1 MGFIGMLWARIK
13 GFFIGAG
20 SELVSGSPEAIRAT
34 YAAAIDDAKRRYIE
48 MEKAVALLARERERT
63 ELQLKDLD
71 KEEAEL
77 NRKLEGALAAAE
89 REPTNASHREAGSRY
104 LGRIKEIDLKQAQL
118 QQDLEGQRNK
128 VEGYKVKLRGL
139 MDEIERLKREQGEMV
154 AEFITNR
161 QVIELENRLKGLA
174 ETSSD
179 EALVAVRDKVSNL
192 RAQAKIATEMGGATL
207 QNQDQ
212 EYERM
217 GQQQEAASRFDEL
230 LKARSGPKVGVT
242 DKERDLG

>member
-1 MGFIGMLWARIK
+1 MGFFGMLWARIK

-20 SELVSGSPEAIRAT
+20 GELVSGSPEAIRAT
-34 YAAAIDDAKRRYIE
+34 YAAAIDDAKKRYIE

-89 REPTNASHREAGSRY
+89 REPTNSSHREAGTRY
-104 LGRIKEIDLKQAQL
+104 LSRIKEIDLKQGQL

-139 MDEIERLKREQGEMV
+139 MDEIDRLKREQGEMV

-179 EALVAVRDKVSNL
+179 EALVAVREKVSGL

-207 QNQDQ
+207 QAQD
-212 EYERM
+212 EDYERM
-217 GQQQEAASRFDEL
+217 GRQQEATSRFDDL
-230 LKARSGPKVGVT
+230 LKARAGTKAGVT